1 MPDAITNTSPAL
13 YLYRIGALDILP
25 QLFERVWIPNA
36 AVLELKEGRQRGYDV
51 PDPVDFPWLQVT
63 DPRSMP
69 SEWLALDLGAGERA
83 AMALAL
89 ENPDRIVLLDD
100 TLARRIAQAAGLQV
114 WGTLKVLLEAKSQGM
129 VESIAPLV
137 NRLQD
142 TGMWISDEI
151 RQRVLALAG
160 EAG

>member
-1 MPDAITNTSPAL
+1 MPDAITNTSPVL
-13 YLYRIGALDILP
+13 YLYRIGALNLLP
-25 QLFERVWIPNA
+25 HLFERVWIPSA
-36 AVLELKEGRQRGYDV
+36 AALELKEGQQRGYDV
-51 PDPVDFPWLQVT
+51 PDPADYPWLQLT

-89 ENPDRIVLLDD
+89 ENPERVVLLDD
-100 TLARRIAQAAGLQV
+100 MLARRIALAAGLQV
-114 WGTLKVLLEAKSQGM
+114 WGTLKVLLEAKSRGL

-137 NRLQD
+137 SCLQE

-160 EAG
+160 EVG